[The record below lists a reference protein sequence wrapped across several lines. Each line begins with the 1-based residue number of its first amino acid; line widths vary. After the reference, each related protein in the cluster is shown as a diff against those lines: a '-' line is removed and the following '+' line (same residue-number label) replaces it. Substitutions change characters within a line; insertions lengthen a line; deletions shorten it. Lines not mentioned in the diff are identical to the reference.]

1 MFDPKWQAAMDA
13 EIAALEANHTWTL
26 TPLPPNKK
34 AIGCKWVYRVKYRS
48 DGSVERYKARLVAKG
63 FTQKE
68 GLDYIETFSPVA
80 KMVSVKCLLAVA
92 AVKGWFLS
100 QLDVNNAFLHGDL
113 LEDVYMALPPG
124 FHSKGEVVCKLN
136 KSLYGLKQASWQW
149 FSKFSK
155 ALIQLGFVQSE
166 ADYSLFTR
174 QQGESFIA
182 LLVYVDDVLIASND
196 KDKVDQFKVLL
207 DQKFKLK
214 DLGDL
219 KFFLG
224 LEVARTDK
232 GIALCQRKY
241 ALEVLSDAGMLGCKP
256 SKVPMEQNL
265 KLSKYDGV
273 LLNDP
278 SKYRRLVGR
287 LLYLT
292 ITRPDIT
299 YAVHKLSQFMS
310 KPRKPHLEAAYRVLQ
325 YLKNE
330 PGKGVFFSAASELHV
345 KGFTDSDWAA
355 CPDTRRS
362 VTGYCIFIG
371 ESLISWKSKKQST
384 VSRSS
389 AEAEY
394 RAMAVATC
402 EVVWILY
409 LLKDI
414 QVKHDREA
422 LLFCD
427 SQSALHIG
435 SNPVFHERTKHIEI
449 DCHVVRDKVLT
460 KVIKLIH
467 VRTHY
472 QLADVLTKA
481 LSFNHF
487 SELISKMGLINI
499 HLPPVHLEGEYQKK
513 KPSGQAEA
521 IVKESIDSDKPIHAE
536 NRGSPGVAEQ
546 STTCS

>member
-1 MFDPKWQAAMDA
+1 M
-13 EIAALEANHTWTL
+13 ETINT
-26 TPLPPNKK
+26 
-34 AIGCKWVYRVKYRS
+34 V
-48 DGSVERYKARLVAKG
+48 G
-63 FTQKE
+63 FV
-68 GLDYIETFSPVA
+68 L
-80 KMVSVKCLLAVA
+80 
-92 AVKGWFLS
+92 
-100 QLDVNNAFLHGDL
+100 
-113 LEDVYMALPPG
+113 
-124 FHSKGEVVCKLN
+124 
-136 KSLYGLKQASWQW
+136 
-149 FSKFSK
+149 SK
-155 ALIQLGFVQSE
+155 A
-166 ADYSLFTR
+166 DYLLFTR

-265 KLSKYDGV
+265 KLSKYDGD

-355 CPDTRRS
+355 CPGTRRS

-371 ESLISWKSKKQST
+371 ESLISWKSNK
-384 VSRSS
+384 
-389 AEAEY
+389 
-394 RAMAVATC
+394 
-402 EVVWILY
+402 
-409 LLKDI
+409 
-414 QVKHDREA
+414 
-422 LLFCD
+422 
-427 SQSALHIG
+427 
-435 SNPVFHERTKHIEI
+435 
-449 DCHVVRDKVLT
+449 
-460 KVIKLIH
+460 
-467 VRTHY
+467 
-472 QLADVLTKA
+472 
-481 LSFNHF
+481 
-487 SELISKMGLINI
+487 
-499 HLPPVHLEGEYQKK
+499 
-513 KPSGQAEA
+513 
-521 IVKESIDSDKPIHAE
+521 
-536 NRGSPGVAEQ
+536 
-546 STTCS
+546 